1 MTLSLKAPAKLNL
14 CLDTPFRHDSGEPEW
29 KMVMTAVDL
38 ADYVHITPRTDDKI
52 RVTASASFLPC
63 DKRNLAFQ
71 AAILLQRLAHH
82 PTGVDVVIDK
92 KIPVAAGMGGGSAD
106 AAAVLRG
113 LNELWQLN
121 YSREQLAAIGLQID
135 SDVPY
140 CLYNELALVSGKGEK
155 IKPLAT
161 KLDAWIVIAKPPICV
176 STPSILAKIDYLNLT
191 ECHVNNVVAALIDHD
206 NQKLYANMHNVLEP
220 ITAQRYPEVLR
231 LKEKMLKFGA
241 AAAAMTGTGP
251 TVFGVC
257 PKYSRAQHV
266 YNSLRGF
273 CKDVYLVHPL

>member
-121 YSREQLAAIGLQID
+121 YSREQLAAIGLLLLQFPFCIL
-135 SDVPY
+135 SDT
-140 CLYNELALVSGKGEK
+140 LTTIFSQGSGG
-155 IKPLAT
+155 IT
-161 KLDAWIVIAKPPICV
+161 
-176 STPSILAKIDYLNLT
+176 TPGS
-191 ECHVNNVVAALIDHD
+191 V
-206 NQKLYANMHNVLEP
+206 QKMCE
-220 ITAQRYPEVLR
+220 
-231 LKEKMLKFGA
+231 
-241 AAAAMTGTGP
+241 
-251 TVFGVC
+251 
-257 PKYSRAQHV
+257 
-266 YNSLRGF
+266 
-273 CKDVYLVHPL
+273 